1 MIVRLRRI
9 ALACTSFGAVVSS
22 SARAGAPPPTPTGAG
37 GSTREEAPLRR
48 PGDVETA
55 FPVTFEHHG
64 YFRLR
69 SEILVDGDFG
79 ARVGA
84 VPQPLA
90 ARTGA
95 DKNAATLGWAA
106 VRLRYA
112 PTLHI
117 GSDLAIHVGVD
128 ALDGLVLGSTN
139 EGAGGLVAAN
149 GVGGATGDAQASP
162 SDGHFGWRDAVTV
175 REAWA
180 EVRLFDMVDVAA
192 GRMPDQFGLGILRNA
207 GTGADADGGTII
219 DRVKVGATL
228 SDFRLEAAWEFTATG
243 PTSELVS
250 LTERGAGGQPKDLG
264 QSDDVTTY
272 AFRLGRW
279 PTTMADRE
287 ARRVLLEEKRAW
299 ALDWALF
306 SSFTDQKNSASE
318 PVAEASLSCRPDATL
333 TNGQRATDIDC
344 IRLFPRNAFF
354 WRPGAWFKAERRP
367 DAATHIRIEAEV
379 GALIGDLEHPQR
391 DVDADIENP
400 KKFIGFGGALE
411 LEWQRHAWTFG
422 LDFGFATG
430 DDGKVLGVRDGQE
443 IVDPNDDG
451 FATNTAVLNN
461 RTITSYVFNGEYRLD
476 LLLFRQV
483 IGAVTNAVYF
493 KPWLARDIV
502 QNDDFT
508 MTLRVDALYA
518 AAAKPSGTPGHGDQW
533 GIEFDGQVDMN
544 WTNGLDIALTAGLL
558 VPLDALSNPDT
569 GKVGTSAFA
578 TRILMGWRF

>member
-1 MIVRLRRI
+1 MIVRLRRL
-9 ALACTSFGAVVSS
+9 ALACTSLGAVLSS
-22 SARAGAPPPTPTGAG
+22 GARAGAPPPGAAG
-37 GSTREEAPLRR
+37 ASPSREEAPLRR

-69 SEILVDGDFG
+69 SELLLNGNLG
-79 ARVGA
+79 ARIGSI
-84 VPQPLA
+84 PEPLA
-90 ARTGA
+90 ARAGA
-95 DKNAATLGWAA
+95 DEDASTLGWAG

-112 PTLHI
+112 PTLRI
-117 GSDLAIHVGVD
+117 GPDLAIHVGID
-128 ALDGLVLGSTN
+128 ALDGLVLGSTH

-149 GVGGATGDAQASP
+149 GFGGAVGDSQASP
-162 SDGHFGWRDAVTV
+162 SAGDFGWRDAVTV

-207 GTGADADGGTII
+207 GSARDADGGTIV

-243 PTSELVS
+243 STSELVS
-250 LTERGAGGQPKDLG
+250 ATDRGAGGQPKDLG

-279 PTTMADRE
+279 PTTMGERE
-287 ARRVLLEEKRAW
+287 ARRALLEEKRTW
-299 ALDWALF
+299 AFDWALF
-306 SSFTDQKNSASE
+306 STFTDQKNSTSE
-318 PVAEASLSCRPDATL
+318 PLPEASLSCRAEATL
-333 TNGQRATDIDC
+333 TNGQRATDADC

-367 DAATHIRIEAEV
+367 DAVTHIRIEAEV
-379 GALIGDLEHPQR
+379 GALIGSVEHPQR
-391 DVDADIENP
+391 EVDADIESP
-400 KKFIGFGGALE
+400 KEFIGFGGAIE
-411 LEWQRHAWTFG
+411 LEWQRRAWTFG
-422 LDFGFATG
+422 LAFGFATG
-430 DDGKVLGVRDGQE
+430 DNGRVLGVRDGQE

-461 RTITSYVFNGEYRLD
+461 RTITSYVFNGDYRVD

-483 IGAVTNAVYF
+483 IGSVTNAVYF
-493 KPWLARDIV
+493 KPWVARDII

-508 MTLRVDALYA
+508 LSLRLDALYA
-518 AAAKPSGTPGHGDQW
+518 AAAKPSGTPGRGDQW
-533 GIEFDGQVDMN
+533 GIEFDGQVDMH

-558 VPLDALSNPDT
+558 IPLDALSDPET
-569 GKVGTSAFA
+569 GKVGTPAFA
-578 TRILMGWRF
+578 TRVLMGWRF